1 MTIYSSTGDRDTLI
15 ETSAHCDDRLKRHH
29 ARSTLVDLGADVNHG
44 KAAKL
49 ALPRI
54 LADFDRS

>member
-1 MTIYSSTGDRDTLI
+1 VTIYSSAGDKDTLL
-15 ETSAHCDDRLKRHH
+15 ETSAYCDQRLKRHH

-54 LADFDRS
+54 LADFDRA